1 MYFLQFKLLKPLT
14 EINNISITQ
23 FNSISFTENQSCL
36 GRWIFINCYLW
47 NSKILTSINKNNYI
61 IMNVLL
67 SKFTTKHNTAP
78 FSQIK
83 IEDYFPAFQEGIALA
98 KTEIDAIVNNP
109 EAPTFENTV
118 VAMDFAGDILDR
130 LSSVFFNLNSA
141 ETSDEM
147 QKIAQEVSP
156 LLSEFGNDI
165 TLNAALFAKIK
176 TVYEQKE
183 NLNLTPEQT
192 TLLDKKYK
200 SFSRNG
206 ANLPEDKKDQLREI
220 DKELSKLSLQFG
232 ENVLAETNAFELHLT
247 DEKDLAGLP
256 EGTIEAAR
264 LLAKEK
270 EKEGWIFTLDHPS
283 YVPFLTY
290 ADNRELR
297 KKMAIAFGA
306 RSFQNNEFDN
316 QENVL
321 KIAKLRFERANLLG
335 YKTHAHFVL
344 EERMAQSPEKVF
356 TFLNDLLAKAKPAA
370 QKEFAELA
378 AFAKEL
384 DGIEQLEKWDGA
396 YYSEKLKQQLF
407 NLDDEKLK
415 PYFQLEK
422 VLDGAFTVAKKLY
435 GLTFT
440 EVFDIDKYHEEVTT
454 YEVTD
459 AENNLVSIFYADFFP
474 RKGKRNGAWMTSF
487 KSQSKKDGV
496 NERPHISNVCNFT
509 KPTETKPSLL
519 TFNEVTTLFHEFG
532 HGLHGMLANTT
543 YPSLSGT
550 SVFWDFVELPSQ
562 IMENWCYEPEA
573 LALFANHYET
583 GEIIPI
589 EYVQKIKESASFQE
603 GMATLRQLSFGLLDM
618 AWHGQDPTSITDLK
632 TFETEQFAN
641 TQLYPDVKENAM
653 STAFS
658 HIFQGGYSS
667 GYYSYKW
674 AEVLDA
680 DAFEYFQESGIF
692 NVEVATKFKENVL
705 SKGGT
710 EHPMILYKRFRG
722 QEPKPEAL
730 LKRAGL
736 L

>member
-1 MYFLQFKLLKPLT
+1 M
-14 EINNISITQ
+14 S
-23 FNSISFTENQSCL
+23 
-36 GRWIFINCYLW
+36 
-47 NSKILTSINKNNYI
+47 ILTQYFN
-61 IMNVLL
+61 
-67 SKFTTKHNTAP
+67 TKYNTAP

-83 IEDYFPAFQEGIALA
+83 NEDYLPAFQEGIALA
-98 KTEIDAIVNNP
+98 KAEIDAIVNNT
-109 EAPTFENTV
+109 EKPTFENTIETL
-118 VAMDFAGDILDR
+118 AFSGNTLDR
-130 LSSVFFNLNSA
+130 ISSIFFNLNSA

-156 LLSEFGNDI
+156 LLSEFGNDVR
-165 TLNAALFAKIK
+165 LNADLFAKVK
-176 TVYEQKE
+176 AVYEQKE
-183 NLNLTPEQT
+183 TLKLNSEQT

-206 ANLPEDKKDQLREI
+206 ANLSDDKKTILREI

-232 ENVLAETNAFELHLT
+232 ENVLAETQAFQMHLT

-256 EGTIEAAR
+256 EGTIEAAHS
-264 LLAKEK
+264 LAKSL

-283 YVPFLTY
+283 YIPFVTY
-290 ADNRELR
+290 SDNRELR

-306 RSFQNNEFDN
+306 RAFQNNEFDN
-316 QENVL
+316 QEIVL
-321 KIAKLRFERANLLG
+321 KIAKLRFDRSQVLG
-335 YKTHAHFVL
+335 YATHAHFVL
-344 EERMAQSPEKVF
+344 EERMAENPEKVK
-356 TFLNDLLAKAKPAA
+356 TFSNDLLAKAKPAA
-370 QKEFAELA
+370 QKEFAELT
-378 AFAKEL
+378 AFAKKL

-407 NLDDEKLK
+407 NLDDETLK

-422 VLDGAFTVAKKLY
+422 VLDGAFTVAQKLY
-435 GLTFT
+435 GITF
-440 EVFDIDKYHEEVTT
+440 EEIFDIDKYHEEVKT
-454 YEVTD
+454 YEVKD
-459 AENNLVSIFYADFFP
+459 EDNQLVAIFYADFFP
-474 RKGKRNGAWMTSF
+474 RKGKRNGAWMTSY
-487 KSQSKKDGV
+487 KSQYIKDGI

-532 HGLHGMLANTT
+532 HGLHGILANTT

-550 SVFWDFVELPSQ
+550 SVYWDFVELPSQ
-562 IMENWCYEPEA
+562 IMENWCYEAEA
-573 LALFANHYET
+573 LALFAYHYQTNEM
-583 GEIIPI
+583 IPM
-589 EYVQKIKESASFQE
+589 ELVQKIKESASFQE
-603 GMATLRQLSFGLLDM
+603 GMATMRQLSFGLLDM
-618 AWHGQDPTSITDLK
+618 GWHGQDPSNIKDIK
-632 TFETEQFAN
+632 TFETEQFSA
-641 TQLYPDVKENAM
+641 TQLYPEVKENAM

-680 DAFEYFQESGIF
+680 DAFAYFQEKGIF
-692 NVEVATKFKENVL
+692 NKEVATKFKENVL

-722 QEPKPEAL
+722 QEPKPDAL

-736 L
+736 I

>member
-1 MYFLQFKLLKPLT
+1 M
-14 EINNISITQ
+14 S
-23 FNSISFTENQSCL
+23 
-36 GRWIFINCYLW
+36 
-47 NSKILTSINKNNYI
+47 ILTKH
-61 IMNVLL
+61 
-67 SKFTTKHNTAP
+67 FDTKHNTAP

-83 IEDYFPAFQEGIALA
+83 NEDYFPAFQEGIALA
-98 KTEIDAIVNNP
+98 KAEIEAIVNNP
-109 EAPTFENTV
+109 EAPTFENTIE
-118 VAMDFAGDILDR
+118 AMDYSGEVLDR
-130 LSSVFFNLNSA
+130 LSSIFFNLNSA
-141 ETSDEM
+141 ETNDEM

-156 LLSEFGNDI
+156 LLSEFSNDI
-165 TLNAALFAKIK
+165 TLNPELFARIK
-176 TVYEQKE
+176 SVYEQKE
-183 NLNLTPEQT
+183 SLNLTPEQS

-206 ANLPEDKKDQLREI
+206 ANLAEDQKNQLREI

-232 ENVLAETNAFELHLT
+232 ENVLAETNAFQMHLT
-247 DEKDLAGLP
+247 DEKDIAGLP

-264 LLAKEK
+264 SLAKAQ

-283 YVPFLTY
+283 YLPFMTY

-297 KKMAIAFGA
+297 KKMAIAFG
-306 RSFQNNEFDN
+306 SKGFQNNEFN
-316 QENVL
+316 NEAIVL
-321 KIAKLRFERANLLG
+321 KIVKLRHQRANLLG
-335 YKTHAHFVL
+335 YATHAHFVL
-344 EERMAQSPEKVF
+344 EERMAESPEKVMAF
-356 TFLNDLLAKAKPAA
+356 ENDLLTKAKPAA
-370 QKEFAELA
+370 LKEFEQLS
-378 AFAKEL
+378 AFAKEMH
-384 DGIEQLEKWDGA
+384 GINQLEKWDGA

-422 VLDGAFTVAKKLY
+422 VLNGAFTIAGKLF

-440 EVFDIDKYHEEVTT
+440 EVFDIDKYHEEVMT

-459 AENNLVSIFYADFFP
+459 ANNDLVAIFFADFFP

-487 KSQSKKDGV
+487 KSQYVKNGV

-532 HGLHGMLANTT
+532 HGLHGMLANTI

-550 SVFWDFVELPSQ
+550 SVYWDFVELPSQ
-562 IMENWCYEPEA
+562 VMENWCYEPEA
-573 LALFANHYET
+573 LALFATHYQT
-583 GEIIPI
+583 GEVIPQ
-589 EYVQKIKESASFQE
+589 EYVEKIKESASFQE
-603 GMATLRQLSFGLLDM
+603 GLATLRQLSFGLLDM
-618 AWHGQDPTSITDLK
+618 AWHGQDPTNITNLK
-632 TFETEQFAN
+632 AFETEQFKS
-641 TQLYPDVKENAM
+641 TQLYPDVAENAM

-680 DAFEYFQESGIF
+680 DAFEYFKESGIF
-692 NVEVATKFKENVL
+692 NKEIADKFKDNVL

-710 EHPMILYKRFRG
+710 EHPMKLYKRFRG
-722 QEPKPEAL
+722 QEPKPDAL
-730 LKRAGL
+730 LRRAGL